1 MDSYHLEIDVTEIA
15 GTRLY
20 YQALEL
26 SKKIAARRALEN
38 GPVVTEAINQN
49 NNSKNANS
57 GKDKIDVTEIAGAR
71 LYHQA
76 VESSKKLAARR
87 EVEQIFKEPLARK
100 VESFLQ
106 EDQVKERKI
115 YTAPETAKKCSDRLY
130 SLSKKEQAAGK
141 QRREAIAEAA
151 RRRRAPARHDYGVL
165 ASDKASNMYNK
176 GVRKTHEREAYLIS
190 LRQIVNDQ
198 IRKNHE
204 FSLAKGAFARCSDPE
219 FQARLEYRS
228 SRHGTFVEAARRR
241 RAPARHDYGVLAS
254 DKASNMYNKGVR
266 KTHEREAY
274 LISLRQIVNDQ
285 IRKNHEFSLAKG
297 AFARCSD
304 PEFQARLEY
313 SRYGTFVE
321 FDDEEVEVATSVIGS
336 PSVAS
341 RQESRQE
348 FPEYENNNVARIPVS
363 IITSSSKSQAS
374 RRSIGST
381 YTYASKLVKT
391 KEERLAQL
399 INNY

>member
-1 MDSYHLEIDVTEIA
+1 MVSTSNQIRHHPSIRVPSGSVAKPINYRNDIKKSTSKESTSKDTVITETTDHSGNSENAESSILKIDVTEIA

-26 SKKIAARRALEN
+26 SKKLAARRALEN

-106 EDQVKERKI
+106 KDPPKKFPARQVKERKKS
-115 YTAPETAKKCSDRLY
+115 TRKAAPETAKKCSDRLY
-130 SLSKKEQAAGK
+130 SLSKKQQAAGK
-141 QRREAIAEAA
+141 QRREAIA
-151 RRRRAPARHDYGVL
+151 
-165 ASDKASNMYNK
+165 
-176 GVRKTHEREAYLIS
+176 
-190 LRQIVNDQ
+190 
-198 IRKNHE
+198 
-204 FSLAKGAFARCSDPE
+204 
-219 FQARLEYRS
+219 
-228 SRHGTFVEAARRR
+228 EAARRR

-374 RRSIGST
+374 RRSTGST

>member
-219 FQARLEYRS
+219 FQARLEY
-228 SRHGTFVEAARRR
+228 
-241 RAPARHDYGVLAS
+241 
-254 DKASNMYNKGVR
+254 
-266 KTHEREAY
+266 
-274 LISLRQIVNDQ
+274 
-285 IRKNHEFSLAKG
+285 
-297 AFARCSD
+297 
-304 PEFQARLEY
+304 

-348 FPEYENNNVARIPVS
+348 FPEYENNNIARIPVS

>member
-1 MDSYHLEIDVTEIA
+1 MVSTSNQIRHHPSIRVPSGSVAKPINYRNDIKKSTSKESTSKDTVITETTDHSGNSENAESSILKIDVTEIA

-26 SKKIAARRALEN
+26 SKKLAARRALEN

-115 YTAPETAKKCSDRLY
+115 YTAPETAKKYSDRLY
-130 SLSKKEQAAGK
+130 SLSKKQQAAGK
-141 QRREAIAEAA
+141 QRREAIA
-151 RRRRAPARHDYGVL
+151 
-165 ASDKASNMYNK
+165 
-176 GVRKTHEREAYLIS
+176 
-190 LRQIVNDQ
+190 
-198 IRKNHE
+198 
-204 FSLAKGAFARCSDPE
+204 
-219 FQARLEYRS
+219 
-228 SRHGTFVEAARRR
+228 EAARRR

-374 RRSIGST
+374 RRSTGST